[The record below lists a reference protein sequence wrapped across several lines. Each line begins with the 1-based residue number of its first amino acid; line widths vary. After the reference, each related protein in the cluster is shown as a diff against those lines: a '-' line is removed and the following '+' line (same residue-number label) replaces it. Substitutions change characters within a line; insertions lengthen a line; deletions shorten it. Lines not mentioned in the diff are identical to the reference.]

1 MIDKP
6 PPIEERMLQVE
17 SQIGQLAEAL
27 ANHAHYLH
35 LMARQIRLM
44 ANEIDADID
53 PPRMN

>member
-1 MIDKP
+1 MMEKS

-27 ANHAHYLH
+27 ANHAHYMH

-44 ANEIDADID
+44 ANEIDADIE